1 MVLMNAPDPS
11 PRDRRTAYLILAVST
26 FLLALVHVIGRAVHE
41 EVPPLGLSFWRWLVG
56 AVVLVPFVIP
66 HWRVTFST
74 YRQHWRDFLVLGG
87 LIVGA
92 TSLILMALN
101 YTTATNVALINAT
114 QPAITTLMSRAFY
127 GVRLEGRHLAGILIS
142 FAGVLAMISRGSVE
156 PLVTLD
162 FNNGDLL
169 AIVAMLGFAGYAVRL
184 VRTPHGLNATRALF
198 AIIAGGCLLLLPFYI
213 AESVLVRVVP
223 VNTVS
228 IGAIIT
234 IALLVSVGAML
245 MWNWGNATVGANR
258 ASIFMNLVPVFGAF
272 MGVTL
277 LGESFE
283 AYHLAGMILIC
294 LGVWLVVGRRRRRS
308 QSTQA

>member
-1 MVLMNAPDPS
+1 MV
-11 PRDRRTAYLILAVST
+11 LAVST
-26 FLLALVHVIGRAVHE
+26 FLLALVHVIGRAVHQ
-41 EVPPLGLSFWRWLVG
+41 EVPPLGLSFWRWFVG
-56 AVVLVPFVIP
+56 AVLLLPFVLP
-66 HWRVTFST
+66 GWRVTLT
-74 YRQHWRDFLVLGG
+74 TCRRHWCNFLILGG
-87 LIVGA
+87 LVVGA

-114 QPAITTLMSRAFY
+114 QPAITTLMSWAFY

-142 FAGVLAMISRGSVE
+142 FAGVLVMISRGSVE

-169 AIVAMLGFAGYAVRL
+169 AIVAMVGFAGYAVRL

-213 AESVLVRVVP
+213 GESILVRAVP

-228 IGAIIT
+228 IGSIIT

-258 ASIFMNLVPVFGAF
+258 ASIFINLVPVFGAL

-294 LGVWLVVGRRRRRS
+294 LGVWLVVGRRRRHSRL
-308 QSTQA
+308 AKP